1 MPKPAHPV
9 VLITGAARRIG
20 AAVVRRLHAEGFDIA
35 LHYHRSTV
43 EAHALAAELNAIRA
57 DSMLTLGADLA
68 DDAHLAAMV
77 EEAARWHGRLDALV
91 NNASSFHAT
100 PVGSIDGAAWDNL
113 FASNARAPLFL
124 SQAAAPHLAVHQGA
138 IVNMV
143 DIYAERPLRAHTV
156 YGMAKAALVALTQ
169 SLAIELAPQVRVNA
183 IAPGAIL
190 WPENGKDYT
199 ERDAMIA
206 ATPLKR
212 CGDPEDIAS
221 TVLWLLRDA
230 RFVTG
235 QVIRVDGGRSLV
247 L

>member
-35 LHYHRSTV
+35 LHYHRSTG
-43 EAHALAAELNAIRA
+43 EAQALAAELNAVRA
-57 DSMLTLGADLA
+57 DSMLTLSADLA
-68 DDAHLAAMV
+68 DDARLATMV
-77 EEAARWHGRLDALV
+77 DEAARWHGRLDALV

-124 SQAAAPHLAVHQGA
+124 SQAAAPHLAARKGA

-143 DIYAERPLRAHTV
+143 DIYAERPLREHTV
-156 YGMAKAALVALTQ
+156 YGMAKAALVAMTQ

-212 CGDPEDIAS
+212 CGEPEDISS

-230 RFVTG
+230 KFVTG
-235 QVIRVDGGRSLV
+235 QVIRVDGGRSLT

>member
-1 MPKPAHPV
+1 MSKPACPV

-35 LHYHRSTV
+35 LHYHRSKV
-43 EAHALAAELNAIRA
+43 EAQALAAELSALRA
-57 DSMLTLGADLA
+57 DSVLTLDADLA
-68 DDAHLAAMV
+68 DDARLATMV

-100 PVGSIDGAAWDNL
+100 PVGSIDGTAWDNL

-143 DIYAERPLRAHTV
+143 DIYAERPLREHTV
-156 YGMAKAALVALTQ
+156 YGMAKAALVAMTQ

-190 WPENGKDYT
+190 WPEHGKDYT
-199 ERDAMIA
+199 ERDTMIA

-212 CGDPEDIAS
+212 CGDPDDIAS

-230 RFVTG
+230 KFVTG
-235 QVIRVDGGRSLV
+235 QVIRVDGGRSLA

>member
-1 MPKPAHPV
+1 MSKPACPV

-35 LHYHRSTV
+35 LHYHRSKV
-43 EAHALAAELNAIRA
+43 EAQALAAELNALRA
-57 DSMLTLGADLA
+57 DSVLALSADLA
-68 DDAHLAAMV
+68 DDARLATMA

-100 PVGSIDGAAWDNL
+100 PVGSIDGTAWDNL

-124 SQAAAPHLAVHQGA
+124 SQAAAPHLAAQQGA

-143 DIYAERPLRAHTV
+143 DIYAERPLREHTV
-156 YGMAKAALVALTQ
+156 YGMAKAALVAMTQ

-190 WPENGKDYT
+190 WPEHGKDYT
-199 ERDAMIA
+199 ERDTMIA

-212 CGDPEDIAS
+212 CGDPDDIAS

-230 RFVTG
+230 KFVTG
-235 QVIRVDGGRSLV
+235 QVIRVDGGRSLAM
-247 L
+247 

>member
-1 MPKPAHPV
+1 MPKSAHPV

-35 LHYHRSTV
+35 LHYHRSKT
-43 EAHALAAELNAIRA
+43 EAQALAAELNAVRA
-57 DSMLTLGADLA
+57 DSVLALDADLA
-68 DDAHLAAMV
+68 DDARLAAMV

-100 PVGSIDGAAWDNL
+100 PVGSIDGAAWDGL

-124 SQAAAPHLAVHQGA
+124 SQAAAPHLAVQQGA

-143 DIYAERPLRAHTV
+143 DIYAERPLREHTV

-190 WPENGKDYT
+190 WPEHGKDYT

-212 CGDPEDIAS
+212 CGDPDDIAS

-230 RFVTG
+230 EFVTG
-235 QVIRVDGGRSLV
+235 QVIRVDGGRSL
-247 L
+247 LL

>member
-1 MPKPAHPV
+1 MPKPACPV

-43 EAHALAAELNAIRA
+43 EAQALAAELNAARA
-57 DSMLTLGADLA
+57 DSVLTLDADLA
-68 DDAHLAAMV
+68 DSARLATMV
-77 EEAARWHGRLDALV
+77 NEAARWHGRLDALV

-124 SQAAAPHLAVHQGA
+124 SQAAAPYLAMQQGA

-143 DIYAERPLRAHTV
+143 DIYAERPLREHTV
-156 YGMAKAALVALTQ
+156 YGMAKAALVAMTQ

-212 CGDPEDIAS
+212 CGDPKDIAS

>member
-35 LHYHRSTV
+35 LHYHRSTA
-43 EAHALAAELNAIRA
+43 EAQALAAELNAIRA

-156 YGMAKAALVALTQ
+156 YGMAKAALVAMTQ